1 VAPIA
6 EDLKALARRAYAI
19 MGGGDLDELDEL
31 MVPGFIDHDPEPD
44 QAPGA
49 EGVKAAFRR
58 MRSAFPDL
66 KLTPEAIYTDGDTVI
81 ARVRVTGT
89 HNGEYFG
96 ILPTGK
102 RIDVAVIDI
111 TRIEGGRAVERWGV
125 VDGFKL
131 MQQLG
136 QVPAG

>member
-1 VAPIA
+1 MA
-6 EDLKALARRAYAI
+6 EELKALARRAYAI

-49 EGVKAAFRR
+49 EGVKEAFRR
-58 MRSAFPDL
+58 IRSGFPDL

-89 HNGEYFG
+89 HNGEFSG
-96 ILPTGK
+96 IPPTGK
-102 RIDVAVIDI
+102 SIDTAVIDI
-111 TRIEGGRAVERWGV
+111 VRVEDGKAVERWGV
-125 VDGFKL
+125 FDVVKL

-136 QVPAG
+136 QFPTG

>member
-1 VAPIA
+1 MA
-6 EDLKALARRAYAI
+6 EELKALARRAYAI
-19 MGGGDLDELDEL
+19 MGGGDLDELDEV

-49 EGVKAAFRR
+49 EGVKEAFRR
-58 MRSAFPDL
+58 LRTGFPDL

-89 HNGEYFG
+89 HNGEFSG
-96 ILPTGK
+96 IPPTSK
-102 RIDVAVIDI
+102 SIDTAVIDI
-111 TRIEGGRAVERWGV
+111 VRVEDGKAVERWGV
-125 VDGFKL
+125 FDAVKL

-136 QVPAG
+136 QFPTG

>member
-1 VAPIA
+1 MA
-6 EDLKALARRAYAI
+6 EDMKALARRAYAI
-19 MGGGDLDELDEL
+19 MSGGDLDELDEL
-31 MVPGFIDHDPEPD
+31 MAPGFIDHDPEPD

-49 EGVKAAFRR
+49 EGVKEAFRR
-58 MRSAFPDL
+58 MRSGFPDM

-89 HNGEYFG
+89 HSGEYFG
-96 ILPTGK
+96 IPPTGK
-102 RIDVAVIDI
+102 SIDI
-111 TRIEGGRAVERWGV
+111 TGIDIVRLEEGKAVERWGV
-125 VDGFKL
+125 FDALNL

>member
-1 VAPIA
+1 MA
-6 EDLKALARRAYAI
+6 EELEALARRAYAI

-31 MVPGFIDHDPEPD
+31 MVPGFVDHDPEPD

-49 EGVKAAFRR
+49 EGVKEAFRR
-58 MRSAFPDL
+58 IRSGFPDL

-89 HNGEYFG
+89 HTGEFSG
-96 ILPTGK
+96 IPPTGK
-102 RIDVAVIDI
+102 SIDTAVIDI
-111 TRIEGGRAVERWGV
+111 VRVEDGKAVERWGIFDV
-125 VDGFKL
+125 VKM

-136 QVPAG
+136 QFPTG

>member
-1 VAPIA
+1 
-6 EDLKALARRAYAI
+6 
-19 MGGGDLDELDEL
+19 
-31 MVPGFIDHDPEPD
+31 
-44 QAPGA
+44 
-49 EGVKAAFRR
+49 

-96 ILPTGK
+96 IPPTGK
-102 RIDVAVIDI
+102 GIDVAVIDI
-111 TRIEGGRAVERWGV
+111 TRVEGGKAVERWGI

>member
-1 VAPIA
+1 MA

-49 EGVKAAFRR
+49 EGVKEAFRR
-58 MRSAFPDL
+58 IRSGFPDL

-81 ARVRVTGT
+81 ARVRITGT
-89 HNGEYFG
+89 HKGEFFG
-96 ILPTGK
+96 IPPTGK
-102 RIDVAVIDI
+102 SIDIAVIDI
-111 TRIEGGRAVERWGV
+111 VRIEDGKAVERWGV
-125 VDGFKL
+125 FDALTL
-131 MQQLG
+131 MHQLG

>member
-1 VAPIA
+1 M
-6 EDLKALARRAYAI
+6 KALARRAYAI
-19 MGGGDLDELDEL
+19 MSGGDLDELDEL

-44 QAPGA
+44 QAPGV
-49 EGVKAAFRR
+49 EGVKEVFRR
-58 MRSAFPDL
+58 MRSGFPDM

-96 ILPTGK
+96 IPPTGK
-102 RIDVAVIDI
+102 SIDI
-111 TRIEGGRAVERWGV
+111 TGIDIVRLEEGKAVERWGV
-125 VDGFKL
+125 FDAVNL

>member
-1 VAPIA
+1 MA

-19 MGGGDLDELDEL
+19 MSGGDLDELDEL

-49 EGVKAAFRR
+49 EGVKEVFRR
-58 MRSAFPDL
+58 MRSGFPDM

-96 ILPTGK
+96 IPPTGK
-102 RIDVAVIDI
+102 SIDI
-111 TRIEGGRAVERWGV
+111 TGIDIVRLEEGKAVERWGV
-125 VDGFKL
+125 FDALNL
-131 MQQLG
+131 MQQIG
-136 QVPAG
+136 QGPAG

>member
-1 VAPIA
+1 MT
-6 EDLKALARRAYAI
+6 EELKALARRAYAI

-49 EGVKAAFRR
+49 EGVKEAFRR
-58 MRSAFPDL
+58 IRSGFPDL

-89 HNGEYFG
+89 HNGEFSG
-96 ILPTGK
+96 IPPTGES
-102 RIDVAVIDI
+102 IDTAVIDI
-111 TRIEGGRAVERWGV
+111 VRVEDGKAVERWGV
-125 VDGFKL
+125 FDVVKL

-136 QVPAG
+136 QFPTG

>member
-1 VAPIA
+1 MP
-6 EDLKALARRAYAI
+6 EEMKALARRAYAI

-49 EGVKAAFRR
+49 EGVKETFRR
-58 MRSAFPDL
+58 IRSGFPDL

-89 HNGEYFG
+89 HNGEFSG
-96 ILPTGK
+96 IPPTGK
-102 RIDVAVIDI
+102 SIDTAVIDI
-111 TRIEGGRAVERWGV
+111 VRVEDGKAVERWGV
-125 VDGFKL
+125 FDVVKL

-136 QVPAG
+136 QFPTG

>member
-1 VAPIA
+1 MA

-19 MGGGDLDELDEL
+19 MSGGDLDELDEL

-49 EGVKAAFRR
+49 EGVKEVFRR
-58 MRSAFPDL
+58 MRSGFPDM

-96 ILPTGK
+96 IPPTGNS
-102 RIDVAVIDI
+102 IDI
-111 TRIEGGRAVERWGV
+111 TGIDIVRLEEGKAVERWGV
-125 VDGFKL
+125 FDALNL
-131 MQQLG
+131 MQQIG
-136 QVPAG
+136 QGPAG

>member
-1 VAPIA
+1 MA
-6 EDLKALARRAYAI
+6 EELKALARRAYAI

-49 EGVKAAFRR
+49 EGVKEAFRR
-58 MRSAFPDL
+58 IRSGFPDL

-89 HNGEYFG
+89 HNGEFSG
-96 ILPTGK
+96 IPPTGK
-102 RIDVAVIDI
+102 TIDTAVIDI
-111 TRIEGGRAVERWGV
+111 VRVEDGKAVERWGIFDV
-125 VDGFKL
+125 VKL

-136 QVPAG
+136 QFPTG

>member
-1 VAPIA
+1 MA
-6 EDLKALARRAYAI
+6 EDMKALARRAYAI
-19 MGGGDLDELDEL
+19 MSGGDLDELDEL

-44 QAPGA
+44 QAPGV
-49 EGVKAAFRR
+49 EGVKEVVRR
-58 MRSAFPDL
+58 MRSGFPDMR
-66 KLTPEAIYTDGDTVI
+66 LTPEAIYTDGDTVI

-96 ILPTGK
+96 IPPTGK
-102 RIDVAVIDI
+102 SIDI
-111 TRIEGGRAVERWGV
+111 TGIDIVRLEEGKAVERWGV
-125 VDGFKL
+125 FDAVNL

>member
-1 VAPIA
+1 MA
-6 EDLKALARRAYAI
+6 EDMKALARRAYAI
-19 MGGGDLDELDEL
+19 MSGGDLDELDEL
-31 MVPGFIDHDPEPD
+31 MVPGFIDHDPDPH

-49 EGVKAAFRR
+49 EGVKEVFRR
-58 MRSAFPDL
+58 MRSGFPDM

-89 HNGEYFG
+89 HKGEYFG
-96 ILPTGK
+96 IPPTGK
-102 RIDVAVIDI
+102 SIDI
-111 TRIEGGRAVERWGV
+111 TGIDIVRLEEGKAVERWGV
-125 VDGFKL
+125 FDALNL

>member
-1 VAPIA
+1 MT
-6 EDLKALARRAYAI
+6 EELKALARRAYAI

-31 MVPGFIDHDPEPD
+31 IVPGFIDHDPEPD

-49 EGVKAAFRR
+49 EGVKEAFRR
-58 MRSAFPDL
+58 IRSGFPDL

-89 HNGEYFG
+89 HNGEFSG
-96 ILPTGK
+96 IPPTGK
-102 RIDVAVIDI
+102 SIDTAVIDI
-111 TRIEGGRAVERWGV
+111 VRVEDGKAVERWGV
-125 VDGFKL
+125 FDVVKL

-136 QVPAG
+136 QFPTG

>member
-1 VAPIA
+1 MA
-6 EDLKALARRAYAI
+6 EDLQALARRAYAI
-19 MGGGDLDELDEL
+19 MSGGDLDELDEL

-49 EGVKAAFRR
+49 EGVKEAFRR
-58 MRSAFPDL
+58 MRSGFPDL

-89 HNGEYFG
+89 HKGEYFG
-96 ILPTGK
+96 IPPTGK
-102 RIDVAVIDI
+102 SVGITGIDI
-111 TRIEGGRAVERWGV
+111 VRIEDGKAVERWGV
-125 VDGFKL
+125 FDALTL

>member
-1 VAPIA
+1 MA
-6 EDLKALARRAYAI
+6 EDMKALARRAYAI
-19 MGGGDLDELDEL
+19 MSGGDLDELDEL

-49 EGVKAAFRR
+49 EGVKEAFRR
-58 MRSAFPDL
+58 MRSGFPDM
-66 KLTPEAIYTDGDTVI
+66 KLTPEAIYTDGDTLI

-96 ILPTGK
+96 IPPTGK
-102 RIDVAVIDI
+102 SVDITGIDI
-111 TRIEGGRAVERWGV
+111 VRLEEGKAVERWGV
-125 VDGFKL
+125 FDALNL

>member
-1 VAPIA
+1 MA
-6 EDLKALARRAYAI
+6 EDLKELARRAYAI

-31 MVPGFIDHDPEPD
+31 IAPGFIDHDPEPD

-49 EGVKAAFRR
+49 EGVKEVFRR
-58 MRSAFPDL
+58 MRSGFPDM
-66 KLTPEAIYTDGDTVI
+66 KLTPEAIYADGDTVI

-96 ILPTGK
+96 VPPTGK
-102 RIDVAVIDI
+102 SIDVTGVDI
-111 TRIEGGRAVERWGV
+111 VRLEEGKAVERWGV
-125 VDGFKL
+125 FDGLKL

-136 QVPAG
+136 QVPAGE

>member
-1 VAPIA
+1 MA
-6 EDLKALARRAYAI
+6 EDLQALARRAYAI
-19 MGGGDLDELDEL
+19 MSGGDLDELDEL

-49 EGVKAAFRR
+49 EGVKEAFRR
-58 MRSAFPDL
+58 IRTGFPDL

-89 HNGEYFG
+89 HNGEFSG
-96 ILPTGK
+96 IPPTGK
-102 RIDVAVIDI
+102 SIDTAVIDI
-111 TRIEGGRAVERWGV
+111 VRVEDGKAVERWGV
-125 VDGFKL
+125 FDAVKL

-136 QVPAG
+136 QFPTG